1 MKKQIGNVVA
11 TLVMFGVVGLVALS
25 FATSGSYSRNRF
37 DALQTPT
44 PTPLPSPSP
53 APSPSPTPTPV
64 PEPEPAPSRTPTPA
78 LITY

>member
-1 MKKQIGNVVA
+1 MKKRFRNLVA
-11 TLVMFGVVGLVALS
+11 TLVVFGLVGLFALS

-53 APSPSPTPTPV
+53 APSPSTTPTPV
-64 PEPEPAPSRTPTPA
+64 PEPEPAPSTSPTPA
-78 LITY
+78 LTTY